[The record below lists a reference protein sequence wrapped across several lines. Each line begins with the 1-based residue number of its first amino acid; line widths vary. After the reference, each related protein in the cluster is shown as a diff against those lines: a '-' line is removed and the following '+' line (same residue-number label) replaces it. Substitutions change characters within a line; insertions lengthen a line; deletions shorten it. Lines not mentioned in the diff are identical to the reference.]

1 VLVCLIAFWHVLKRD
16 ADPTRSLHHPK
27 LPQKAIAGA
36 PPLNRMSYPSK
47 CRTCRR
53 AVVRSMSLLK
63 QSEHHRPFHNDDRQ
77 QNYSAR
83 KEAEAL
89 FRPKHQSVE
98 PSLPVDPSPAGAP
111 ARKPR
116 VLSASLSPVTSMV
129 IEAAISSKP
138 QTKPPVS
145 ISQLA
150 RAHREHLKGTRA
162 AIFRQQ
168 DELQEKLH
176 AIDSEL
182 RAIDAYE
189 SAKKL

>member
-1 VLVCLIAFWHVLKRD
+1 
-16 ADPTRSLHHPK
+16 
-27 LPQKAIAGA
+27 
-36 PPLNRMSYPSK
+36 M
-47 CRTCRR
+47 
-53 AVVRSMSLLK
+53 LK
-63 QSEHHRPFHNDDRQ
+63 QSEYHRPFHNDDRQ

-111 ARKPR
+111 ERKPR
-116 VLSASLSPVTSMV
+116 ILSASPLPVTRM
-129 IEAAISSKP
+129 ITEAAISSEP
-138 QTKPPVS
+138 QTKPAVS

-150 RAHREHLKGTRA
+150 RAHREYLNSARA
-162 AIFRQQ
+162 AIFKEQE
-168 DELQEKLH
+168 ELQEKLD

-189 SAKKL
+189 AAKKS